1 MLAGLRGLGVTARAV
16 VGPLAGA
23 VVAMLGLLPSMPAA
37 SPPRPALALV
47 GLGAGL
53 ALAAMVA
60 RPRWLALV
68 LTGGL
73 LVAAVA
79 GVVASGGGVD
89 AGQTVVQA
97 RVNLASPDR
106 TGALHAALG
115 LVAQHPLTGTGPG
128 QADLRWKGHD
138 HGSQLYAYVH
148 NEYLQVAAQLGLVG
162 LGLLVV
168 LLVAITRTLWRARP
182 TGQASAT
189 WAGVVAAAAA
199 FAVHSGFDFVWHL
212 PAIVLTVAL
221 LVGLV
226 LPPPDPAPA
235 HMPSVPVQEEEP
247 DENQAH

>member
-1 MLAGLRGLGVTARAV
+1 
-16 VGPLAGA
+16 
-23 VVAMLGLLPSMPAA
+23 
-37 SPPRPALALV
+37 
-47 GLGAGL
+47 
-53 ALAAMVA
+53 
-60 RPRWLALV
+60 
-68 LTGGL
+68 
-73 LVAAVA
+73 
-79 GVVASGGGVD
+79 
-89 AGQTVVQA
+89 
-97 RVNLASPDR
+97 
-106 TGALHAALG
+106 
-115 LVAQHPLTGTGPG
+115 LTGTGPG